1 MQQNKKDIIHK
12 LADFLLELE
21 IDGQKMLNP
30 EQIAYFQAFKTD
42 VENVHSEDDQDA
54 IITALAQT
62 IQKISDDTDILSRK
76 ISGYNRAFLEKIERY
91 KENHDIESLLYA
103 L

>member
-1 MQQNKKDIIHK
+1 MQQNKKDSIRK

-30 EQIAYFQAFKTD
+30 EQVAYFHAFKTD
-42 VENVHSEDDQDA
+42 VENVHNEDDLSA

-91 KENHDIESLLYA
+91 EENHDMESLLYA